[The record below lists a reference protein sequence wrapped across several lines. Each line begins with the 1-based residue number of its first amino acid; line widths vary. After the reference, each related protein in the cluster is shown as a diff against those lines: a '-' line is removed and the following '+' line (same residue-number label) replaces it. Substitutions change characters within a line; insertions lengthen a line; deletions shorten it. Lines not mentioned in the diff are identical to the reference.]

1 MATGLMMI
9 GSIIFIIFASLWTC
23 HDAASDTLKPGDTL
37 NSSSSLVSASG
48 KFSLYFYVYND
59 GSNNNSYLAILNKE
73 APNNVWIGNRDTP
86 IVYPSSAVLTLDWNN
101 TLKLTHQEVN
111 STDGSTKQVWWQSFD
126 YPFDTFLPGMK
137 LGINHKSSHL
147 WSMSSWATYNNPMPG
162 PFTLDWDPN
171 GHQLQ
176 IRRQGVLYWT
186 SGVFTSSS
194 KTFEFISAEESK

>member
-9 GSIIFIIFASLWTC
+9 SSIIFIIFASLWTY

-48 KFSLYFYVYND
+48 KFSLYFYVYID

-101 TLKLTHQEVN
+101 TLKLTHQGGDPIVISSAPQTSN
-111 STDGSTKQVWWQSFD
+111 ISTSVVAT
-126 YPFDTFLPGMK
+126 
-137 LGINHKSSHL
+137 L
-147 WSMSSWATYNNPMPG
+147 WILA
-162 PFTLDWDPN
+162 
-171 GHQLQ
+171 
-176 IRRQGVLYWT
+176 ILYC
-186 SGVFTSSS
+186 
-194 KTFEFISAEESK
+194 KK